1 MFVRFYGKSQPL
13 PDLSLNNLGYLSS
26 QQALAD
32 LSILHDFLVR
42 KYNMTSKN
50 RWISFGG
57 SYSGVIPSWS
67 CFLSTSLRL
76 SLYPFLLRLLLT
88 FYLNSLP
95 PSTFLPLSLIS
106 PGALSAWFRI
116 EYQHIVVGAVATSAP
131 VQAEYD
137 YYQYMEVVG
146 QSLSTAVNGKGGT
159 VVRGSESSLLQGALI
174 HLPLPPFSLTSP
186 SFSLLVSSFSLS
198 PSSYCFFL
206 GIELPLSLFLWYS
219 RSLSLLSSLFLPPSI
234 LPHSILPPSI
244 LSPSP
249 YHSLSL
255 QTLLI
260 VLPRPGMC
268 RSSAERQYYVGQFVD
283 R

>member
-1 MFVRFYGKSQPL
+1 MDLFWRILLRCDSFLVMFSFNLPSPL
-13 PDLSLNNLGYLSS
+13 PPSL
-26 QQALAD
+26 
-32 LSILHDFLVR
+32 
-42 KYNMTSKN
+42 
-50 RWISFGG
+50 
-57 SYSGVIPSWS
+57 
-67 CFLSTSLRL
+67 
-76 SLYPFLLRLLLT
+76 LLRLPLT
-88 FYLNSLP
+88 VYLNSLP
-95 PSTFLPLSLIS
+95 TSTVLPPSLIS
-106 PGALSAWFRI
+106 SGALSAWFRI
-116 EYQHIVVGAVATSAP
+116 KYEHIVVGAVATSAP

-186 SFSLLVSSFSLS
+186 SFSLLVSSLSLS
-198 PSSYCFFL
+198 PSSYCSSL
-206 GIELPLSLFLWYS
+206 ELNSPWL
-219 RSLSLLSSLFLPPSI
+219 SLSLVLPLPYSSFLSLPPSLPPPSLPPSI
-234 LPHSILPPSI
+234 H
-244 LSPSP
+244 SPSP
-249 YHSLSL
+249 YHSLSP